1 MKYKKEGKTQFTI
14 LEKGTKNKLRLPLPN
29 NNHGQVTFQLCSQL

>member
-1 MKYKKEGKTQFTI
+1 MVRSMKYKKKGKTRFTI

-29 NNHGQVTFQLCSQL
+29 NSHAR